1 MKSINYSDAISYFR
15 EVFPFTFGKLHDAIH
30 IILYTQDKHT
40 IKGRSFICC
49 RCMGENM
56 DHFML
61 TDEVWQA
68 VMGRD
73 PRGML
78 HLKCVEEK
86 LGRKL
91 RKSDFKDIPMNAQAR
106 YFASES

>member
-1 MKSINYSDAISYFR
+1 MNYSDAISYLR

-40 IKGRSFICC
+40 IKERSFICSK
-49 RCMGENM
+49 CMGENR

-61 TDEVWQA
+61 EDVVWQEA
-68 VMGRD
+68 MGDD

-78 HLKCVEEK
+78 HLKCVEDK

-91 RKSDFKDIPMNAQAR
+91 TKSDFKDIPLNAQAR
-106 YFASES
+106 YFAPERTT